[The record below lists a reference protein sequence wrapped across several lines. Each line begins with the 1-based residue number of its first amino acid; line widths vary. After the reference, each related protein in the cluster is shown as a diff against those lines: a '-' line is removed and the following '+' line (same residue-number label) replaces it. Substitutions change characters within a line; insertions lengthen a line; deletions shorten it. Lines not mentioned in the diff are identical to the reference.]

1 MERDAVVDV
10 TSACVDP
17 YLRCAF
23 YGACQTAF
31 GFENAC
37 VIAHSPQGCQLSADV
52 AFQWQQAD
60 YTMTEVLCSK
70 LCEDEI
76 VHGGEDTLKRTILD
90 AKTYDVPLVFV
101 ISACGP
107 EIVGDNIQSVA
118 EEMEPAVDFQIIPI
132 AAPGFLGSQYKGV
145 DIALE
150 TLIKR
155 FSADRENEREKREKR
170 ENTVCILAPH
180 ASGNPTWPGDLH
192 WIREVFSQ
200 LNVEVLSVLT
210 YHSSLQDLENI
221 MSCET
226 CLVLSHD
233 AGSKAAQLLSDH
245 KIEWLC
251 KDVPLP
257 IGFENTRKFLEIL
270 GARFDAEKEIETIIQ
285 KGEQTV
291 IQNLR
296 RRGLQVEF
304 FNKVSTAV
312 VADNTIGIPLLR
324 FLTEDLEMTPEL
336 VLLRSDNSTSLAEQE
351 IKTLQINPE
360 FKCGVEVYQV
370 KEYLKS
376 VAPTCV
382 VGSNIER
389 HLAQELAIPL
399 SFEVIYPILEYRMTD
414 RQYFGYKGM
423 LTLIE
428 IIQNQWWNKWKSK
441 RKRYKSKW

>member
-1 MERDAVVDV
+1 MERDILPEHA
-10 TSACVDP
+10 TSACIDP

-37 VIAHSPQGCQLSADV
+37 IIAHSPQGCQLSADV

-76 VHGGEDTLKRTILD
+76 VHGGEDTLRRTILD
-90 AKTYDVPLVFV
+90 ARTYDVPLVFV

-107 EIVGDNIQSVA
+107 EIVGDSIQSVT
-118 EEMEPAVDFQIIPI
+118 EEMEPTVDFQIIPI

-155 FSADRENEREKREKR
+155 FSKDKENEKEKR

-192 WIREVFSQ
+192 WIKEVFAAI
-200 LNVEVLSVLT
+200 NVEVSSVLT
-210 YHSSLQDLENI
+210 YHSSLQDLETI

-233 AGSKAAQLLSDH
+233 AGLQAAQLLQNH

-257 IGFENTRKFLEIL
+257 IGVENTRNFLELL
-270 GARFDAEKEIETIIQ
+270 GTRFDSEKEIENIIQ

-304 FNKVSTAV
+304 FNKISAAV
-312 VADNTIGIPLLR
+312 VADSTIGIPLLR
-324 FLTEDLEMTPEL
+324 FLAEDLEMIPEL
-336 VLLRSDNSTSLAEQE
+336 VLLRSDNGRTLAERE

-360 FKCGVEVYQV
+360 FKCGVDVYQV
-370 KEYLKS
+370 KEYLKT
-376 VAPTCV
+376 VNPTCV

-389 HLAQELAIPL
+389 HLAQELNIPL
-399 SFEVIYPILEYRMTD
+399 SFEIVYPVLEYRMTD
-414 RQYFGYKGM
+414 RQYFGYRGM
-423 LTLIE
+423 LNLIE
-428 IIQNQWWNKWKSK
+428 IIQNQWRNKWKSK

>member
-1 MERDAVVDV
+1 MERDILPVHV
-10 TSACVDP
+10 TSACIDP

-37 VIAHSPQGCQLSADV
+37 IIAHSPQGCQLSADV
-52 AFQWQQAD
+52 AFRWQQAD

-76 VHGGEDTLKRTILD
+76 VHGGEDTLRRTILD
-90 AKTYDVPLVFV
+90 AQTYDVPLVFV
-101 ISACGP
+101 VSACGP

-118 EEMEPAVDFQIIPI
+118 EEMESTVDFQIVPI

-155 FSADRENEREKREKR
+155 FSVDKENEKEKR
-170 ENTVCILAPH
+170 ENTVCIIAPH

-192 WIREVFSQ
+192 WIKEVFAAI
-200 LNVEVLSVLT
+200 NVEVASVLT
-210 YHSSLQDLENI
+210 YHSSLQDLETI

-233 AGSKAAQLLSDH
+233 AGLQAAQLLQNH

-257 IGFENTRKFLEIL
+257 IGVENARNFLKLL
-270 GARFDAEKEIETIIQ
+270 GTRFDSEKEIENIIQ
-285 KGEQTV
+285 KGKQTV

-296 RRGLQVEF
+296 RRRLQVEF
-304 FNKVSTAV
+304 FNKISAAV
-312 VADNTIGIPLLR
+312 VADNTIGIPLVR
-324 FLTEDLEMTPEL
+324 FLTEDLEMIPEL
-336 VLLRSDNSTSLAEQE
+336 VLLRSDNGRTLAERE
-351 IKTLQINPE
+351 IKTLPINPE
-360 FKCGVEVYQV
+360 FKCGVDVYQV
-370 KEYLKS
+370 KEYLKT
-376 VAPTCV
+376 VNPTCV

-389 HLAQELAIPL
+389 HLAQELTIPL
-399 SFEVIYPILEYRMTD
+399 SFEIVYPVLQYRMTD

-423 LTLIE
+423 LNLIE
-428 IIQNQWWNKWKSK
+428 IIQNQWRNRWKSK

>member
-1 MERDAVVDV
+1 MERDILLEHV
-10 TSACVDP
+10 TSACIDP

-52 AFQWQQAD
+52 AFRWQQAD
-60 YTMTEVLCSK
+60 YTMTEVLCTK

-76 VHGGEDTLKRTILD
+76 VHGGEDTLRKTILD
-90 AKTYDVPLVFV
+90 AQAYDVPLVFV
-101 ISACGP
+101 VSACGP

-118 EEMEPAVDFQIIPI
+118 EEMESTVDFQIVPI

-155 FSADRENEREKREKR
+155 FSADKENEKEKR

-180 ASGNPTWPGDLH
+180 ASGNPTW
-192 WIREVFSQ
+192 
-200 LNVEVLSVLT
+200 
-210 YHSSLQDLENI
+210 

-233 AGSKAAQLLSDH
+233 AGLQAAQLLQNH

-251 KDVPLP
+251 KDIPLP
-257 IGFENTRKFLEIL
+257 IGVENTRNFLKLL
-270 GARFDAEKEIETIIQ
+270 GTRFDSEKEIENIIQ

-304 FNKVSTAV
+304 FNKISAAV
-312 VADNTIGIPLLR
+312 VADSTIGIPSLR
-324 FLTEDLEMTPEL
+324 FLTEDLEMIPEL
-336 VLLRSDNSTSLAEQE
+336 VLLRSDNGRTLAEEE

-360 FKCGVEVYQV
+360 FKCGVDVYQV
-370 KEYLKS
+370 KEYLKT
-376 VAPTCV
+376 VNPTCV

-389 HLAQELAIPL
+389 HLAQELTIPL
-399 SFEVIYPILEYRMTD
+399 SFEIVYPVLEYRMTD
-414 RQYFGYKGM
+414 RQYFGYRGM
-423 LTLIE
+423 LNLIE
-428 IIQNQWWNKWKSK
+428 IIQNQWRNKWKSK

>member
-1 MERDAVVDV
+1 MERDILPEHA
-10 TSACVDP
+10 TSACIDP

-37 VIAHSPQGCQLSADV
+37 IIAHSPQGCQLSADV

-76 VHGGEDTLKRTILD
+76 VHGGEDTLRRTILD
-90 AKTYDVPLVFV
+90 ARTYDVPLVFV

-107 EIVGDNIQSVA
+107 EIVGDSIQSVT
-118 EEMEPAVDFQIIPI
+118 EEMEPTVDFQIIPI

-155 FSADRENEREKREKR
+155 FSKDKENEKEKR

-192 WIREVFSQ
+192 WIKEVFAAI
-200 LNVEVLSVLT
+200 NVEVSSVLT
-210 YHSSLQDLENI
+210 YHSSLQDLETI

-233 AGSKAAQLLSDH
+233 AGLQAAQLLQNH

-257 IGFENTRKFLEIL
+257 IGVENTRNFLELL
-270 GARFDAEKEIETIIQ
+270 GTRFDSEKEIENIIQ

-304 FNKVSTAV
+304 FNKISAAV
-312 VADNTIGIPLLR
+312 VADSTIGIPLLR
-324 FLTEDLEMTPEL
+324 FLAEDLEMIPEL
-336 VLLRSDNSTSLAEQE
+336 VLLRSDNGRTLAERE

-360 FKCGVEVYQV
+360 FKCGVDVYQV
-370 KEYLKS
+370 KEYLKT
-376 VAPTCV
+376 VNP
-382 VGSNIER
+382 
-389 HLAQELAIPL
+389 
-399 SFEVIYPILEYRMTD
+399 
-414 RQYFGYKGM
+414 
-423 LTLIE
+423 
-428 IIQNQWWNKWKSK
+428 
-441 RKRYKSKW
+441 